1 MIQVE
6 ANACEKPV
14 IAIDAMAFRDTM
26 VDGETAFLARVGE
39 EKKISEALYGEGHDY
54 EMNQRIVFPEPRT
67 AEYRANVP
75 DIAESLL
82 KLMRDGALR
91 KRMGEAGRKRVCELF
106 DYRHV
111 ARQFVEIVSERL
123 GIR

>member
-26 VDGETAFLARVGE
+26 VDGETAFLARVAE

-54 EMNQRIVFPEPRT
+54 EKNQRIVFPEPRT
-67 AEYRANVP
+67 VEYRANVP
-75 DIAESLL
+75 DIAKSLL
-82 KLMRDGALR
+82 KLMRDDALR
-91 KRMGEAGRKRVCELF
+91 TRMGEAGRKRVCELF
-106 DYRHV
+106 DYRQV